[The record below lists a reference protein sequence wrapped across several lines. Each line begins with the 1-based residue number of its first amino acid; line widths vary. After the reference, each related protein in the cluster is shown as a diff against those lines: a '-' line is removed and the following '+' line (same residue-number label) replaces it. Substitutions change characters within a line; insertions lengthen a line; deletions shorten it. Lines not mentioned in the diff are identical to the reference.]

1 MTISLAYK
9 SAACHYIKYDSLHLR
24 IDKQYKNRNQKKTVA
39 LAASMLYTEIMT
51 KRRLR
56 IWYIMRQGREMEET
70 MHNQNLSAAE
80 ALEKL
85 KEGNQRYLEATANP
99 GDISPKIRQYTCE
112 NGQSPYAIVVTCSD
126 SRVIPEGIFS
136 AGIGELFVIRVAGN
150 VMDNHQ
156 LGSVEYAADHLG
168 TKLVVV
174 LGHSNC
180 GAVGAA
186 LTSDPAG
193 YVKYITDEIRKAIG
207 DEKDE
212 AKACCLNVQRSVSV
226 IRESLSEMVE
236 QGKLTVCGAVYH
248 IDSGKVE
255 FLD

>member
-1 MTISLAYK
+1 MA
-9 SAACHYIKYDSLHLR
+9 
-24 IDKQYKNRNQKKTVA
+24 V
-39 LAASMLYTEIMT
+39 SMLYTETMT

-56 IWYIMRQGREMEET
+56 IWHTMRQGREMEET